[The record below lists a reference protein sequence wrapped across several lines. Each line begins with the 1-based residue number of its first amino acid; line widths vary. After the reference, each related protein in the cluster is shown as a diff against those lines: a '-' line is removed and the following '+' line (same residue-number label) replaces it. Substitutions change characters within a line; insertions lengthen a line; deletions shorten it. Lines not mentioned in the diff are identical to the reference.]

1 MAPFKGLNRSSCAI
15 IYIFVIKD
23 TIPQLSTLSA
33 AEKFALAVE
42 LWDEFAAN
50 PESLDVTEEQLD
62 ELDRRYAAYQADP
75 QRVVTWEEA
84 KSKLLT
90 SDH

>member
-1 MAPFKGLNRSSCAI
+1 
-15 IYIFVIKD
+15 
-23 TIPQLSTLSA
+23 
-33 AEKFALAVE
+33 VE